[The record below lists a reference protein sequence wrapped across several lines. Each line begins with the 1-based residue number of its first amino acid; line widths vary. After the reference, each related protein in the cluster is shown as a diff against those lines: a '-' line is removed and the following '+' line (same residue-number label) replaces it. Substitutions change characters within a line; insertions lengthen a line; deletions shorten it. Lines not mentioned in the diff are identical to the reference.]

1 MIRIV
6 INSALVNLLNVT
18 VCSSTNGGNFN
29 ALINAQKRSNFRIN
43 CLIIDR
49 DCGAQLK
56 AESNSI
62 PIRRINRQNEQIEND
77 LMQAIPRNTD
87 LIVLAGFLSIIPASI
102 CEKWHR
108 KIINSHPSL
117 LPKFGGRG
125 MYGIKVHEQVMEAKE
140 EFSGCTIHYVTTDVD
155 MGEIILQERIK
166 INYSKTAWT
175 LGGDVHELENKL
187 LVKAIEK
194 LRYNLL

>member
-1 MIRIV
+1 
-6 INSALVNLLNVT
+6 
-18 VCSSTNGGNFN
+18 
-29 ALINAQKRSNFRIN
+29 
-43 CLIIDR
+43 
-49 DCGAQLK
+49 
-56 AESNSI
+56 
-62 PIRRINRQNEQIEND
+62 
-77 LMQAIPRNTD
+77 
-87 LIVLAGFLSIIPASI
+87 
-102 CEKWHR
+102 
-108 KIINSHPSL
+108 
-117 LPKFGGRG
+117 

-140 EFSGCTIHYVTTDVD
+140 EFSGCTIHFVTTNVD

>member
-1 MIRIV
+1 
-6 INSALVNLLNVT
+6 VT

-102 CEKWHR
+102 CEKWDR

-117 LPKFGGRG
+117 LPKFG
-125 MYGIKVHEQVMEAKE
+125 
-140 EFSGCTIHYVTTDVD
+140 
-155 MGEIILQERIK
+155 
-166 INYSKTAWT
+166 
-175 LGGDVHELENKL
+175 
-187 LVKAIEK
+187 
-194 LRYNLL
+194 